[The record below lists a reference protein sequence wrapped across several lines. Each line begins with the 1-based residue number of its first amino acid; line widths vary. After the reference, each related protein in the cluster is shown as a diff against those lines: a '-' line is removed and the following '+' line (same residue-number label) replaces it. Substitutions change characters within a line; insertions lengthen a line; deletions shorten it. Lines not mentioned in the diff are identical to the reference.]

1 MPARPAVFAAASV
14 AVVVLLGACS
24 NTQSP
29 VNRRPHPGTATASA
43 VGTVQQI
50 TLEVGAEDRFAPSTF
65 VVHPGM
71 VRVVLK
77 YVGTGAPHNFQVVAF
92 PADFVPLTSDGQ
104 TKAATFVAPSPGT
117 YKFVCTIHERQGMT
131 GTMIV
136 AKS

>member
-1 MPARPAVFAAASV
+1 MPARRLACVAVCAAA
-14 AVVVLLGACS
+14 VLLGACS
-24 NTQSP
+24 NSQSA
-29 VNRRPHPGTATASA
+29 VNRRPHTGTATASS
-43 VGTVQQI
+43 VGTVQEI
-50 TLEVGAEDRFAPSTF
+50 TLDVGVTDRFQPSTF

-104 TKAATFVAPSPGT
+104 TKAATFIAPSPGS

-136 AKS
+136 TTS